1 MNHETERQQLL
12 WLWTA
17 DSNLVSPVIAW
28 THHDGNDLSLDLA
41 DLPYERG
48 VDALGDGWRLIQ
60 ASPLST
66 RATSDALVTGV
77 LEYEWLFERVVARP
91 EAQAP

>member
-1 MNHETERQQLL
+1 MDHETERQQLL

-17 DSNLVSPVIAW
+17 DSNLVSGVVAW
-28 THHDGNDLSLDLA
+28 TYHDGNDLSA
-41 DLPYERG
+41 DLMDVPYERG

-66 RATSDALVTGV
+66 RSADDAHATGV
-77 LEYEWLFERVVARP
+77 LEYEWLFERIVARP
-91 EAQAP
+91 EAERP